1 MESFNPNMTINGNE
15 TIEQAM
21 SITILNLLL
30 KWNKTQSSKVCFFFW
45 ILNCIYRFIV
55 FLK

>member
-30 KWNKTQSSKVCFFFW
+30 KWNKTQSSKVCFFF
-45 ILNCIYRFIV
+45 LDPQ
-55 FLK
+55 LHL